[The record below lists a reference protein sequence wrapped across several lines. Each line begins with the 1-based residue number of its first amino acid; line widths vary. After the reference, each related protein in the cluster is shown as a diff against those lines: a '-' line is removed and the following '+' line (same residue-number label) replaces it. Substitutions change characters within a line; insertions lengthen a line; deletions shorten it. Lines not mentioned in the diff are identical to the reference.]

1 VRIPISKNWFGSDE
15 LELIQQPL
23 RDGWVVQGK
32 QVKSFESAFTDY
44 TLSPFSISCSSGTAA
59 LHIAVI
65 AMGLKPGDSVVV
77 PAFTWVAT
85 ANVVELQGAV
95 VRFADIELDTF
106 NSSAQQILQSADSR
120 TVGII
125 PVHLFGL
132 CSDVETMLID
142 ARQKGLW
149 VVEDAACGLGASISG
164 RSAGTFGDLGC
175 FSFHPRKSITT
186 GEGGMLTTHNPDL
199 ARICDGLR
207 NHGAVPRS
215 AHNLGNT
222 GHSAL
227 LPEYSIPGLNYRLT
241 DMQGALGVAQMRRL
255 RWLLEERKRCATFYS
270 ENLATVHWL
279 TLPKESA
286 DKVHAWQSY
295 VTLFAPEMPNLQN
308 VQNLHE
314 RRNRLM
320 KQLEL
325 RGISTRQGTH
335 APAHLPYFRQ
345 KYRIKPDDFP
355 NAYMA
360 DRLSLALPLFP
371 GMTEEELAYVCHS
384 IQSFDPS

>member
-1 VRIPISKNWFGSDE
+1 MKVPISRNWFGPEEFD
-15 LELIQQPL
+15 LIQQPL

-32 QVKSFESAFTDY
+32 QVRAFESAFCDY
-44 TLSPFSISCSSGTAA
+44 TKSAYAVACSSGTAA
-59 LHIAVI
+59 LHIAVTSL
-65 AMGLKPGDSVVV
+65 GLKPGDSVVV

-85 ANVVELQGAV
+85 ANVVELLGAE

-106 NSSAQQILQSADSR
+106 NSSPEQLANAADER

-132 CSDVETMLID
+132 CTHMHPLVEK
-142 ARQKGLW
+142 ARKGGWWL
-149 VVEDAACGLGASISG
+149 VEDAACGLGAFDDG
-164 RSAGTFGDLGC
+164 RSAGTIGDIGC

-186 GEGGMLTTHNPDL
+186 GEGGMLTTNDPERTRL
-199 ARICDGLR
+199 CDGLR
-207 NHGAVPRS
+207 NHGAIPAS
-215 AHNLGNT
+215 ASQLGGT

-241 DMQGALGVAQMRRL
+241 DIQGALGLAQMSRL
-255 RWLLEERKRCATFYS
+255 DWLLQERRRCAQYYS
-270 ENLATVHWL
+270 EALGNLNWL
-279 TLPKESA
+279 RLPKMPQNQT
-286 DKVHAWQSY
+286 HAWQSY

-335 APAHLPYFRQ
+335 APAHLPYYRK
-345 KYRIKPDDFP
+345 KYDIRPEHFP
-355 NAYMA
+355 NAFLA
-360 DRLSLALPLFP
+360 DRLSLALPIFP
-371 GMTEEELAYVCHS
+371 GMTDEELAYVS
-384 IQSFDPS
+384 NTLLSSKP